1 MSFLK
6 NYIFIFIDLRNAVA
20 TILRYGQRQC
30 RRRLC
35 WDWENSSWVPEGPG
49 SVRCFLATLWDTFL
63 AYAYTKNRIFF
74 LKKFLFFHNFQNP
87 THISNVKD
95 RRRCVFVRYICIYS
109 NITTYIRM
117 CYIHHFVFIYPRLF
131 GIHTRFTYRE
141 TNNDNTNNRRALLWI
156 PVQTTPHLKRGGYPT
171 QHNPNL
177 YERTSVCPTLSD
189 R

>member
-30 RRRLC
+30 RRWLC

-63 AYAYTKNRIFF
+63 AYAYKKNRIFK
-74 LKKFLFFHNFQNP
+74 KKFLFFHNFQNP

-141 TNNDNTNNRRALLWI
+141 TNNDNTNNRRGHFYEYRSRR
-156 PVQTTPHLKRGGYPT
+156 PHT
-171 QHNPNL
+171 
-177 YERTSVCPTLSD
+177 
-189 R
+189 